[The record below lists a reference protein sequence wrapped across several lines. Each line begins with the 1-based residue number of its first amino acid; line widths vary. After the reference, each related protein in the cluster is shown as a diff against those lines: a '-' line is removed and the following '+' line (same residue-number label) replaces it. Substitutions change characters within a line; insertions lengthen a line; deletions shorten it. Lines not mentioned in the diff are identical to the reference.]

1 MKNANEITIT
11 LEHMSMTHI
20 RLLAQVS
27 SEQSGFPIDPQIWA
41 YLLGNLEK
49 LEAQARQEHW
59 EEALTWATDYIE
71 EGWDAAYDAPG
82 YLSIASLL
90 DDAAEDA
97 KEDESN
103 LFSAGSFDALAKAA
117 ATFLADE
124 FNVTPEAARYAIYK
138 HYGVAY

>member
-49 LEAQARQEHW
+49 IEAQARKEGW
-59 EEALTWATDYIE
+59 EEAAAWANEYLQ
-71 EGWDAAYDAPG
+71 EGWEAAYDATG
-82 YLSIASLL
+82 YLSIARLL
-90 DDAAEDA
+90 DDAADDA
-97 KEDESN
+97 KADDDN
-103 LFSAGSFDALAKAA
+103 AFSAGAFDALAKAGA
-117 ATFLADE
+117 IFLADE
-124 FNVTPEAARYAIYK
+124 FNIDSGAARYAIYR